1 MLLYEGPAGELDLI
15 SIKKFMNAG
24 GDDRESALVRTAA
37 LLLEGIAVHAV
48 ECDSTELSNFQ
59 ISVRKLR
66 HEVEAMAPPSE
77 ILVSTGATIKVM
89 ETYNRGIERFIRV
102 RGKQYEEMLAML
114 SQALI
119 EISHAG
125 ESSVQNLLKIEKDLQ
140 AVTQIDDLRELKLK
154 LSASLKTLS
163 KEIQV
168 QEQDS
173 KQFTRSLERK
183 VRQVQAYSLDEEP
196 ETDPVTGLSGHLA
209 AARAISDAIDS
220 GKPSCV
226 AVFCVERLPL
236 INSQFGVATGDQV
249 LRLFSDHL
257 AQQLS
262 PTDNLFRWRG
272 PVLLAVVNRKGGVQ
286 ELGAE
291 LKRNAPT
298 RLQHNISVGART
310 VLISISSSWSLLR
323 TSDFKSAE
331 DLLLKVDAFAAIQPM
346 GSAANTRDPV
356 IPG

>member
-1 MLLYEGPAGELDLI
+1 VI
-15 SIKKFMNAG
+15 SIKKFMTGG
-24 GDDRESALVRTAA
+24 GDERLSALTRTAA

-48 ECDSTELSNFQ
+48 ECDPAELNSFQ

-66 HEVEAMAPPSE
+66 HEVEAMASPSE

-125 ESSVQNLLKIEKDLQ
+125 DSSVQNLQKIEKDLHS
-140 AVTQIDDLRELKLK
+140 VTQIDDLRELKLK
-154 LSASLKTLS
+154 LSVSLKTLS

-168 QEQDS
+168 QEEDS
-173 KQFTRSLERK
+173 KQFTQNLEKK
-183 VRQVQAYSLDEEP
+183 VRQVQAYSLQEEP
-196 ETDPVTGLSGHLA
+196 ETDSVTGLSGHIA
-209 AARAISDAIDS
+209 AARGIADVINS
-220 GKPSCV
+220 GKQSCI

-236 INSQFGVATGDQV
+236 INSQFGSATGDQV

-257 AQQLS
+257 AQKLS
-262 PTDNLFRWRG
+262 SNDHLFRWRG
-272 PVLLAVVNRKGGVQ
+272 PVFLAIMNRRDGVQ

-298 RLQHNISVGART
+298 RIQHNVSVGART

-323 TSDFKSAE
+323 TSDFQCAE
-331 DLLLKVDAFAAIQPM
+331 DLLLKVDAFAALQST
-346 GSAANTRDPV
+346 GSAPNPRDSL